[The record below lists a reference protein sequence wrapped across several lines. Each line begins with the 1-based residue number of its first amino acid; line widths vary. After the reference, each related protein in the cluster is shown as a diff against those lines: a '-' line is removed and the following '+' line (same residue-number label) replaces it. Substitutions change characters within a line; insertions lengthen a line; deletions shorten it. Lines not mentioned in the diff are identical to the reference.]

1 MSKSLAESGGAVSMC
16 QVLSFVNEKEAAR
29 GAPSLSSGP
38 QACERCKRFSRL
50 AMRRPEACG
59 SSRYALMC
67 FAEERDAQK
76 WTSHWFVDA
85 RIRVLQ
91 NEPHDFVVV
100 R

>member
-50 AMRRPEACG
+50 AHE
-59 SSRYALMC
+59 
-67 FAEERDAQK
+67 K
-76 WTSHWFVDA
+76 A
-85 RIRVLQ
+85 RSMWKQQICVYV
-91 NEPHDFVVV
+91 FC
-100 R
+100 

>member
-16 QVLSFVNEKEAAR
+16 QVLSFANEKEAPR
-29 GAPSLSSGP
+29 GAPSCP
-38 QACERCKRFSRL
+38 VARRHAKDANDFPIEP
-50 AMRRPEACG
+50 MRRPEACG
-59 SSRYALMC
+59 SSRYALMR
-67 FAEERDAQK
+67 FAEEHDAQK

-91 NEPHDFVVV
+91 NEPHDSVVV